1 MKSYVH
7 NPEIF
12 RRHFKGKALPA
23 FKGQRIQRGRGVGFT
38 YLKRLAAPLLG
49 AIAPHIAGTASK
61 LASKAVKKAFP
72 NHPMMQTVV
81 GSVVKAGTNA
91 AVRSV
96 QKKRKSTTSS
106 RTAKKRKRTHQRNI
120 FSNK

>member
-1 MKSYVH
+1 
-7 NPEIF
+7 
-12 RRHFKGKALPA
+12 
-23 FKGQRIQRGRGVGFT
+23 
-38 YLKRLAAPLLG
+38 
-49 AIAPHIAGTASK
+49 
-61 LASKAVKKAFP
+61 
-72 NHPMMQTVV
+72 MMQRVV

-91 AVRSV
+91 AVRSD